1 MNTILYVMG
10 RNKVFDNTKIL
21 SVKVCGDD
29 HDKLKQK
36 AKGRGMR
43 LSTFVRYI
51 LGKEVGGLKEV

>member
-1 MNTILYVMG
+1 MG
-10 RNKVFDNTKIL
+10 RNKVFDDVKIL
-21 SVKVCGDD
+21 SVKICGAD